1 MNTTLL
7 VLQHI
12 DREGPGLLAVLGE
25 ERGMN
30 IQIVRV
36 DQGEQLPDPNE
47 CNNTIAL
54 VLGGPMGANERTKPK
69 MSWLQRELDW
79 IGIWRQQS
87 KPMIG
92 ICLGAQLLA
101 IAEGGSVK
109 ALEVGEPPLSVKEVG
124 FGAVHWLK
132 SSSTDDWLHEFN
144 DSDVVLHWHGDQI
157 KLPDSATLLGST
169 LLCPEQIFHI
179 NNQAVGIQCH
189 LETDEQSLNSWIKED
204 IEFITNAMGK
214 DGPRRLHED
223 AKRFNLSIEKLGRRF
238 FEQVLDQLIENSFSH
253 Q

>member
-1 MNTTLL
+1 MTTTLL

-12 DREGPGLLAVLGE
+12 DREGPGLIAVLGKE
-25 ERGMN
+25 KGMN

-36 DQGEQLPDPNE
+36 DQGEQLPNPGE
-47 CNNTIAL
+47 CNNTIAV
-54 VLGGPMGANERTKPK
+54 VLGGPMGANERTKSE
-69 MSWLQRELDW
+69 MSWLQYELDW
-79 IGIWRQQS
+79 IMIWRQQY

-101 IAEGGSVK
+101 IAEGGYVK
-109 ALEVGEPPLSVKEVG
+109 PMEVGEPPLSVKEVG
-124 FGAVHWLK
+124 FGALHWLK
-132 SSSTDDWLHEFN
+132 SSRTDDWLHEFN

-157 KLPDSATLLGST
+157 KLPDHATLLGST

-179 NNQAVGIQCH
+179 NNQAVGLQCH
-189 LETDEQSLNSWIKED
+189 LEIDGQSLNLWMKED

-238 FEQVLDQLIENSFSH
+238 FGQALDQLIKSSFTH

>member
-1 MNTTLL
+1 M
-7 VLQHI
+7 LQHI
-12 DREGPGLLAVLGE
+12 DREGPGLLAAIGE

-79 IGIWRQQS
+79 ITIWRQQS

-101 IAEGGSVK
+101 IAEGGYVK
-109 ALEVGEPPLSVKEVG
+109 ALEVGEPPLSGKEVG
-124 FGAVHWLK
+124 FGALHWLK

-157 KLPDSATLLGST
+157 RLPDTATLLGST

-179 NNQAVGIQCH
+179 NNLAVGIQCH
-189 LETDEQSLNSWIKED
+189 LEMDAESIDLWIEED
-204 IEFITNAMGK
+204 IDFIIAAMGK
-214 DGPRRLHED
+214 NGPSRLHED
-223 AKRFNLSIEKLGRRF
+223 AKRFNLSIEKLGRKF
-238 FEQVLDQLIENSFSH
+238 FNQAIEQLINNAFPNS
-253 Q
+253 

>member
-1 MNTTLL
+1 VNKTLL

-12 DREGPGLLAVLGE
+12 DREGPGLIAVLGE

-30 IQIVRV
+30 IKIVRV
-36 DQGEQLPDPNE
+36 DQGEKLPDPNE

-54 VLGGPMGANERTKPK
+54 VLGGPMGANERTEPN

-79 IGIWRQQS
+79 ITIWRQQS

-101 IAEGGSVK
+101 IAEGGYVK
-109 ALEVGEPPLSVKEVG
+109 PLEVGEPPVSVKEVG
-124 FGAVHWLK
+124 FGALHWLK
-132 SSSTDDWLHEFN
+132 SSKTANWLHGFN

-157 KLPDSATLLGST
+157 KLPGSATLLGST

-179 NNQAVGIQCH
+179 NDHAVGLQCH
-189 LETDEQSLNSWIKED
+189 LEADEQSLNSWIKED
-204 IEFITNAMGK
+204 IEFITTAMGK
-214 DGPRRLHED
+214 DGAKRLHED
-223 AKRFNLSIEKLGRRF
+223 AKRFNVSIEKLGRRF
-238 FEQVLDQLIENSFSH
+238 FEQVLDQLIENTFTRC
-253 Q
+253 

>member
-1 MNTTLL
+1 M
-7 VLQHI
+7 LQHI

-69 MSWLQRELDW
+69 MCWLQRELDW
-79 IGIWRQQS
+79 ITIWRQQS

-101 IAEGGSVK
+101 IAEGGYVK
-109 ALEVGEPPLSVKEVG
+109 PIEVGEPPLSVKEVG
-124 FGAVHWLK
+124 FGALHWLK
-132 SSSTDDWLHEFN
+132 SSETDNWLHKFN

-157 KLPDSATLLGST
+157 KLPDTATLLGST

-179 NNQAVGIQCH
+179 SSQAVGIQCH
-189 LETDEQSLNSWIKED
+189 LEIDEQSLHSWIKED
-204 IEFITNAMGK
+204 IEFITTAMGK
-214 DGPRRLHED
+214 DGPKRLHED
-223 AKRFNLSIEKLGRRF
+223 AVRFSPSIEKLGRKF
-238 FEQVLDQLIENSFSH
+238 FEQALDQLVENTLTS